1 MYPLDN
7 PNSEVK
13 RPNDLKIDQ
22 FQNLLTVKNHIQPRT
37 GQVFENL
44 EINKEERYLSA
55 TDEVRSGV

>member
-1 MYPLDN
+1 MYPLEN

-22 FQNLLTVKNHIQPRT
+22 FQNLLAVKNHKQPRT

-44 EINKEERYLSA
+44 EINNKERYLSA
-55 TDEVRSGV
+55 LDEVRSGV